1 MEDQPLFSKERSNV
15 RIHQFAAAGLAVLLA
30 ACVGTS
36 LHAQGQPQAPAQ
48 APGGSASINHHGVAV
63 IDINYIFEKYSRFQ
77 QEFERWKREME
88 GTGAALKKEEDAIVR
103 QMEAMKS
110 LKPGT
115 KEFKNLEE
123 EITRKKSDLQINA
136 SLKDKEFKEKAAKLQ
151 LAAYQEITDA
161 VKNYADRN
169 NISLVLQFNGAPVDQ
184 ANPRAVQADI
194 QKLIV
199 YQNGIDITP
208 IILDDLNRRAA
219 STANRPVPRPGT
231 PAPPTRVK

>member
-1 MEDQPLFSKERSNV
+1 V
-15 RIHQFAAAGLAVLLA
+15 RIHQIAAAGLAVLIA
-30 ACVGTS
+30 ACVAAP
-36 LHAQGQPQAPAQ
+36 LLAQGQPPAS
-48 APGGSASINHHGVAV
+48 APGGSASVNHHGIAV
-63 IDINYIFEKYSRFQ
+63 VDINYIFEKYSRFQ

-88 GTGAALKKEEDAIVR
+88 GTGASLKKEEDVIVR
-103 QMEAMKS
+103 QMESMKT

-151 LAAYQEITDA
+151 LAAYQEITEA

-184 ANPRAVQADI
+184 SNPRAVQADI

-219 STANRPVPRPGT
+219 ATANRPAARQGTQAAPGK
-231 PAPPTRVK
+231 VK

>member
-1 MEDQPLFSKERSNV
+1 MRTH
-15 RIHQFAAAGLAVLLA
+15 RIAAASMAVLFAACA
-30 ACVGTS
+30 AIA
-36 LHAQGQPQAPAQ
+36 LHAQSQPQAPA
-48 APGGSASINHHGVAV
+48 GGSPAVNHHGIAV
-63 IDINYIFEKYSRFQ
+63 IDINYILEKYSRFQ
-77 QEFERWKREME
+77 QAFEAWKRDME
-88 GTGAALKKEEDAIVR
+88 GTGAGLKKEEDAIVR

-136 SLKDKEFKEKAAKLQ
+136 SLKDKEFKERAAKLQ
-151 LAAYQEITDA
+151 MVAYQEITEA
-161 VKNYADRN
+161 VKNYADRSG
-169 NISLVLQFNGAPVDQ
+169 ISLVLQFNGAPVDQ
-184 ANPRAVQADI
+184 NNPRAVQMDI

-219 STANRPVPRPGT
+219 SSTAVRPQPPGQGRG
-231 PAPPTRVK
+231 PAPPAKVR